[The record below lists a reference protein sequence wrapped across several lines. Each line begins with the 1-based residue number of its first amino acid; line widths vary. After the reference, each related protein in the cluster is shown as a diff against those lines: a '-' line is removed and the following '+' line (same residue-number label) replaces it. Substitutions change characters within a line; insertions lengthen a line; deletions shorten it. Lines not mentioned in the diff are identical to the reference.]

1 MEEEEVIAIQE
12 YEPSWESFV
21 LLQVHPSWLN
31 KMTHRL
37 LRSIVSIIDAFLS
50 DAKSDGD
57 GQRLNKTGL
66 KKLLQEE
73 FGNALEVRTVHA
85 VT

>member
-1 MEEEEVIAIQE
+1 
-12 YEPSWESFV
+12 
-21 LLQVHPSWLN
+21 
-31 KMTHRL
+31 MTHRL
-37 LRSIVSIIDAFLS
+37 LRSIISIIDAFLS

-73 FGNALEVRTVHA
+73 FGNALEVGPSTLLLETVLLDP
-85 VT
+85 VGITSLGFLLLVSYFL